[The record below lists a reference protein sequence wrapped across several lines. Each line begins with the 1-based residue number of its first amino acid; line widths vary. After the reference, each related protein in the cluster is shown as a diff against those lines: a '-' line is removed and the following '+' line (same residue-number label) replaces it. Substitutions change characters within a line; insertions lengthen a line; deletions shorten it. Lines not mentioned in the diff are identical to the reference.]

1 MKKVFKLLLSFVLL
15 LSISGGVGNVIKV
28 DASVKTFKN
37 CKELNEV
44 YKYGVT
50 NKKGTKNKVVSKVKD
65 KKTNKV
71 SSQTKYQESKA
82 TVDANVYKL
91 HVKMD
96 NDKDGI
102 ACEK

>member
-1 MKKVFKLLLSFVLL
+1 MKKTFKFLLSFVLL
-15 LSISGGVGNVIKV
+15 LSISGGITQVE
-28 DASVKTFKN
+28 ASSKTKTFKN

-44 YKYGVT
+44 YKNGVT
-50 NKKGTKNKVVSKVKD
+50 NKEGTKNKVVSKVKD

-71 SSQTKYQESKA
+71 TSKTVYKASKA
-82 TVDANVYKL
+82 TLDTNVYKL
-91 HVKMD
+91 HIKMD